1 MLFIYREDQLFCLC
15 LYELV
20 TDFLNV
26 LNQPGISRTNLT
38 WSRCIMLF
46 YIFLDLICLYF
57 VKYFCIHVHE
67 DISLK
72 FSFFFYNVFGFGMR
86 ECLFH
91 KMIGSVPSSIFW
103 FFCWIPGALLAKA
116 EAYYNWIILQSTFLY
131 SPKVLLI
138 PPLDPSIS
146 QLSPQPSSWFKSL
159 LLTSWWVTDWSL
171 GCFQT

>member
-26 LNQPGISRTNLT
+26 LNQPGISRTNPT

-103 FFCWIPGALLAKA
+103 FFVEFQVLCLQKQKHTTI
-116 EAYYNWIILQSTFLY
+116 ESYYNPLSCTL
-131 SPKVLLI
+131 PKSCWFH
-138 PPLDPSIS
+138 PLTPVF
-146 QLSPQPSSWFKSL
+146 PSSLSTALVLVQIFI
-159 LLTSWWVTDWSL
+159 TH
-171 GCFQT
+171 